1 MKTIAKRAKRGE
13 GGFTLLEVL
22 VSLFVLVF
30 GLAALVGMA
39 LSGSRA
45 TGFARHA
52 SEAQVVGEDKMESL
66 RVMSPALLASGTDTV
81 DAHAFLA
88 PAGMYTRTWTVT
100 WNGNLANLVVAV
112 SWVDDGQPHAI
123 TYRTM
128 RSK

>member
-66 RVMSPALLASGTDTV
+66 RVMSPALL